1 MKKVVTTG
9 ALLAMLVLGVSALT
23 AVSASAAEWLCNEKA
38 VLKAEE
44 CLVKSVNLE
53 VLLMKDMSAGSEIE
67 CPVGSVTSEGWVGPG
82 AEDKTTKVDFAVGA
96 CSAPA
101 EAENLTGGKVKNACE
116 KAEKLEPENLPW
128 NTTLKTINAEK
139 WDTLSSS
146 GAGNP
151 AYQITCKAAGL
162 PGIKDLCEGV
172 TAHPLLLAVD
182 NLAADEEAPKL
193 PLVDILF
200 LAKTF
205 EANENE
211 WGKCTIGGEH
221 TTLVVGEILFEAF
234 VGGVAVGLAAD

>member
-1 MKKVVTTG
+1 MNKVMTSG
-9 ALLAMLVLGVSALT
+9 ALLAMLVFGVSALT

-44 CLVKSVNLE
+44 CLVKAVNLE
-53 VLLMKDMSAGSEIE
+53 VLLLKDMSAGSEIE
-67 CPVGSVTSEGWVGPG
+67 CPAGSVTSEGWVGPG
-82 AEDKTTKVDFAVGA
+82 AADKTTKVTFGV

-101 EAENLTGGKVKNACE
+101 EAENLAGGKVKNACE
-116 KAEKLEPENLPW
+116 QVEQLALENLPW
-128 NTTLKTINAEK
+128 NTTLETINAEK
-139 WDTLSSS
+139 WDTISSS
-146 GAGNP
+146 GVGNP
-151 AYQITCKAAGL
+151 AYQITCRAAGI

-172 TAHPLLLAVD
+172 AAHPILVAVD

-200 LAKTF
+200 RANTF

-211 WGKCTIGGEH
+211 WGKCSIGGEK
-221 TTLVVGEILFEAF
+221 TALVVGEILFEAF

>member
-1 MKKVVTTG
+1 MKKVMTTG
-9 ALLAMLVLGVSALT
+9 ALLAMLVFGVSALT

-53 VLLMKDMSAGSEIE
+53 VLLLKDMSAGSEVE
-67 CPVGSVTSEGWVGPG
+67 CPVGSVTDEGWVGPG
-82 AEDKTTKVDFAVGA
+82 AEDKTTKVTFGV

-101 EAENLTGGKVKNACE
+101 TAENLAGGTVTNACE
-116 KAEKLEPENLPW
+116 KVEKVEAENLPW
-128 NTTLKTINAEK
+128 NTTLETINAEK
-139 WDTLSSS
+139 WDTISSS

-151 AYQITCKAAGL
+151 AYQVTCKAAGL

-172 TAHPLLLAVD
+172 ALHPVLVAVD

-221 TTLVVGEILFEAF
+221 SALVVGEILLEAF